1 MEIKIDNYSKKFRSD
16 YVLRNITY
24 TFTGGRIYGLY
35 GKNGSGKTMLMRA
48 ISGLIFPSEGC
59 VKINGE
65 ELRKERDFPESLGLL
80 LENPYFLT
88 QYTGYQNLKLLASIK
103 NKIGDEDIVHAL
115 ERVGLEAADKRKV
128 RKYSLG
134 MKQRLGIAAAIMEE
148 PDILL
153 LDEPFNA
160 IDEGGLQLI
169 RDILA
174 ANVYTVDWSGN
185 YVLLFSIDCQWKPK
199 GAGRTGKGSEKC
211 LSELGC
217 SHCSRTDL

>member
-115 ERVGLEAADKRKV
+115 ERVGLEAAV
-128 RKYSLG
+128 
-134 MKQRLGIAAAIMEE
+134 
-148 PDILL
+148 
-153 LDEPFNA
+153 
-160 IDEGGLQLI
+160 
-169 RDILA
+169 
-174 ANVYTVDWSGN
+174 
-185 YVLLFSIDCQWKPK
+185 
-199 GAGRTGKGSEKC
+199 
-211 LSELGC
+211 
-217 SHCSRTDL
+217 